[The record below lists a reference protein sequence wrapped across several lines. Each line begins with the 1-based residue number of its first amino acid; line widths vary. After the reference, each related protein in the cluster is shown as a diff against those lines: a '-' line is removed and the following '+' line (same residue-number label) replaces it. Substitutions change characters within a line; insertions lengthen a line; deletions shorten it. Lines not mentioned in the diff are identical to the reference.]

1 MSLTLIL
8 GNLSYML
15 VACSFMVRDI
25 LWLRGLSI
33 MASCCGIFYS
43 STVSETPLWTPII
56 WSCVFIGLNVY
67 HISRLILENRGIE
80 FNEKEQELY
89 QTVFS
94 SLSPLEFK
102 KLNDIAEWKQ
112 VSEGETIVEQ
122 GQKMT
127 DLFLIYNGTTD
138 VVVDGNK
145 VAQLRDGQYIGE
157 MSFLT
162 EGDATASVISHYPT
176 EYLQWN
182 QEGLKALMSRNPS
195 LLFSLQSTMGKQL
208 SKAVSE
214 KNSKSAA

>member
-1 MSLTLIL
+1 MSLTVII
-8 GNLSYML
+8 GNLSYLL

-43 STVSETPLWTPII
+43 STVSDTPLWTPIV
-56 WSCVFIGLNVY
+56 WSCVFISLNIY

-80 FNEKEQELY
+80 FNDKEQELY
-89 QTVFS
+89 QTVFA

-112 VSEGETIVEQ
+112 VPEGSTLVEQ

-138 VVVDGNK
+138 VLVDGK
-145 VAQLRDGQYIGE
+145 QVAQLRDGQYIGE

-162 EGDATASVISHYPT
+162 EGNATASVVAHYPT
-176 EYLQWN
+176 EYLQWD

-208 SKAVSE
+208 SNAVAQ
-214 KNSKSAA
+214 KNTESAA